1 MKTFSP
7 TPKDINREWFVVDAQ
22 DQVLGRLA
30 SQIAH
35 RLRGKHKPEFAPH
48 MDNGDFIVVVNCEKI
63 KVTGNKMTDKK
74 YYRHSGWV
82 GGLKTTQL
90 GDMLAD
96 KPARVLTAAV
106 RGMLPKNRLGRAML
120 KKLKIYA
127 GSEHPHTAQNPQ
139 PLTLPH

>member
-63 KVTGNKMTDKK
+63 KVTGKKMTDKK
-74 YYRHSGWV
+74 YSRHSGWV

-90 GDMLAD
+90 GDVLAD

>member
-63 KVTGNKMTDKK
+63 KVTGNKLADKK

-82 GGLKTTQL
+82 GGARHAAQESSGPRHAEETEDLRRDRTSAY
-90 GDMLAD
+90 GPESPAAD
-96 KPARVLTAAV
+96 AAAL
-106 RGMLPKNRLGRAML
+106 RSKEP
-120 KKLKIYA
+120 
-127 GSEHPHTAQNPQ
+127 
-139 PLTLPH
+139 

>member
-63 KVTGNKMTDKK
+63 KVTGKKLTDNK